1 MSVQPERRV
10 GLLFLITALAAPGA
24 TAQIYTRVKANGVI
38 EATNMPAGN
47 DFRLTYPGKGRLI
60 HSRGFRRVAYNGEYD
75 RHIFDAATTHGVSAE
90 LVKAVI
96 QVESE
101 FDHLAVSSKGAQ
113 GLMQLM
119 PPTARRFG
127 VGDAFDPRQNIF
139 GGVEYLAFLL
149 RTFQGDVS
157 MALAGYNAGEN
168 AVIRHK
174 GIPPYK
180 ETRGYVKKIQGLL
193 EGGYSGPTYRR
204 ASTVSPA
211 PGLGAGSESAHYFAP
226 GAGAGR
232 LRTATPTSVAARGVR
247 IAAAAPRAVAPP
259 LPPRTY
265 YKWTDSRGQWHVA
278 QEPPPEGIAYSMIRG
293 LD

>member
-1 MSVQPERRV
+1 MQPERRI

-24 TAQIYTRVKANGVI
+24 ASQIYTRVKANGVI

-60 HSRGFRRVAYNGEYD
+60 HSRGFKRVAYNGEYD
-75 RHIFDAATTHGVSAE
+75 RHIFDAATTHGVSPD

-101 FDHLAVSSKGAQ
+101 FDHRAVSSKGAQ

-193 EGGYSGPTYRR
+193 EGGYSGPSYRR
-204 ASTVSPA
+204 ASTGSAAPSP
-211 PGLGAGSESAHYFAP
+211 GGGTTESAHYFAP
-226 GAGAGR
+226 GAGASR
-232 LRTATPTSVAARGVR
+232 LHTGTPAPVAAAGVR

-259 LPPRTY
+259 LPPRVY

-278 QEPPPEGIAYSMIRG
+278 QEPPAEGIAYSMIRG